1 MNALAPPRAAELL
14 LGHEAAERTL
24 LEAWASGRFPSAWLI
39 CGPRGIGKATLAY
52 RLARFILA
60 GGGGVGQGDGLFGP
74 APTPETLAIPP
85 DHPVFRRVAA
95 RGHADLEIVERGWSD
110 DRQTKL
116 RNEIV
121 VEDARGVGAFLAL
134 TPAEGGWRI
143 VIIDAA
149 DEMNRNAANAV
160 LKVLEEPPRN
170 ALLLLVAHS
179 PGRLLPT
186 IRSRCRRLTLR
197 PLAEPLVE
205 DLLGRAHP
213 ELAEADRRALARL
226 GEGSIGRALG
236 LAAGGGLDLYREMVG
251 LLAGLPRLDLPAL
264 HGFADRMAR
273 PEAGELYAT
282 VTELF
287 GWWLARLVRA
297 GAAGPEPGGEVV
309 AGEAAVMARLHAAA
323 GLDQWLEVWEKISLL
338 FARAEAVYL
347 DRKQVVLGAFL
358 TVERLARRA
367 AG

>member
-1 MNALAPPRAAELL
+1 MTEIPPPRAAVDL
-14 LGHEAAERTL
+14 LGHEAAEQVL
-24 LEAWASGRFPSAWLI
+24 LESWASGRFPSAWLI

-60 GGGGVGQGDGLFGP
+60 GGGGGQGGGLFGP
-74 APTPETLAIPP
+74 AAPPTSLAIPP
-85 DHPVFRRVAA
+85 DHPVFRRIAA
-95 RGHADLEIVERGWSD
+95 QGHADLNVVERGWAD

-116 RNEIV
+116 RSEIV

-143 VIIDAA
+143 VIIDSA

-170 ALLLLVAHS
+170 AVLLLVSHS

-205 DLLGRAHP
+205 DLLGRSYP
-213 ELAEADRRALARL
+213 ELAESDRRALARL

-251 LLAGLPRLDLPAL
+251 LLSALPRLDVPAL
-264 HGFADRMAR
+264 HGFADRLAR

-287 GWWLARLVRA
+287 GWWLARLVRS
-297 GAAGPEPGGEVV
+297 GAAAGESEVV
-309 AGEAAVMARLHAAA
+309 EGEAALMARLHAAA
-323 GLDQWLEVWEKISLL
+323 SLDQWLEVWEKINLL